1 MAEESTN
8 RTTATPVNNVLGQ
21 LAKNDV
27 LRQLLILI
35 GIAASVAVGVAAVMW
50 SQGTDYRTLYTSVPA
65 ERAGAIVEA
74 LSNAGIKYRIQDPTG
89 AILVPEDRLHEAR
102 IKLASQDVMRE
113 SGGMAMLEQEQGFG
127 VSEFMQSKK
136 YHYAL
141 EQELARTVE
150 SLQQVRRARVHLAI
164 PKSSV
169 FIRDRKPP
177 SASIM
182 VDIYPGSTVGP
193 KNVDAIINLVASS
206 ITGMSAENVTVVDQ
220 SGQQLVASKQGGDD
234 LSLSQRQFA
243 YRQELERAYEQR
255 LSELLRPIAGAGRV
269 RVQVAADVDFS
280 TTQESRESW
289 NPDGQVVRSEQI
301 EENNVSKQAAA
312 PSGVPGALS
321 NQPVIAQET
330 DEEDGEGE
338 GTRTGSR
345 SVTRNYEIERVLN
358 YSTSPTGSIRR
369 LSVAV
374 LVDSGRNLGGAG
386 ESVSG
391 QGDNAVSPE
400 ELDRLTLLVK
410 DAVGFEEA
418 RGDRVTVIAADFRDT
433 TSFTEVEAPGF
444 WEQPWFA
451 NLIRQSLAGIGVL
464 FIVFAILRPGMRSLL
479 NASAS
484 GSRSG
489 GAGQPHLDGEYLPQ
503 PIAALGAPPNSAAS
517 PVPGTGLDQHVG
529 EVRNAV
535 DQDPRRVAQV
545 VTRWVSEE

>member
-8 RTTATPVNNVLGQ
+8 ATPARGAPVNNVLGQ

-35 GIAASVAVGVAAVMW
+35 GIAASVAVGMAAVMW
-50 SQGTDYRTLYTSVPA
+50 SQGTDYRTLYTSVPP

-74 LSNAGIKYRIQDPTG
+74 LGNAGIKYRIQDPTG
-89 AILVPEDRLHEAR
+89 AILVPSDRLHEAR

-206 ITGMSAENVTVVDQ
+206 ITGMSADNVTVVDQ
-220 SGQQLVASKQGGDD
+220 SGQQLLASKQGGDE

-255 LSELLRPIAGAGRV
+255 LSELLRPIAGSGRV

-289 NPDGQVVRSEQI
+289 NPEGQVVRSEQI
-301 EENNVSKQAAA
+301 EENNVSKQPAAA
-312 PSGVPGALS
+312 SGVPGALS
-321 NQPVIAQET
+321 NQPVVAQEA
-330 DEEDGEGE
+330 EENEE
-338 GTRTGSR
+338 NTRTGSR

-374 LVDSGRNLGGAG
+374 LVDSGRSLGDAG
-386 ESVSG
+386 ESVSDAG
-391 QGDNAVSPE
+391 ADTVSQE

-433 TSFTEVEAPGF
+433 TTFTESEAPGF

-451 NLIRQSLAGIGVL
+451 NLIRQSLAGVGVL

-479 NASAS
+479 SAS
-484 GSRSG
+484 SGGSRAG
-489 GAGQPHLDGEYLPQ
+489 GGGHSHLDGEYLPQ
-503 PIAALGAPPNSAAS
+503 PIAALGAPSDNAAS
-517 PVPGTGLDQHVG
+517 PVPGTGLDHHVG

>member
-1 MAEESTN
+1 
-8 RTTATPVNNVLGQ
+8 
-21 LAKNDV
+21 
-27 LRQLLILI
+27 
-35 GIAASVAVGVAAVMW
+35 
-50 SQGTDYRTLYTSVPA
+50 
-65 ERAGAIVEA
+65 
-74 LSNAGIKYRIQDPTG
+74 
-89 AILVPEDRLHEAR
+89 
-102 IKLASQDVMRE
+102 MRD

-182 VDIYPGSTVGP
+182 VDIFPGSTVGP

-206 ITGMSAENVTVVDQ
+206 ITGMSADNVTVVDQ
-220 SGQQLVASKQGGDD
+220 SGQQLLASKQGGDE

-255 LSELLRPIAGAGRV
+255 LSELLRPIAGSGRV

-289 NPDGQVVRSEQI
+289 NPEGQVVRSEQI
-301 EENNVSKQAAA
+301 EENNVSKEPVA

-321 NQPVIAQET
+321 NQPVAAQQG
-330 DEEDGEGE
+330 EEEE
-338 GTRTGSR
+338 ESTRTGSR

-358 YSTSPTGSIRR
+358 YSSSPTGSIRR

-374 LVDSGRNLGGAG
+374 LVDSGSAVGEAG
-386 ESVSG
+386 ESVTTAG
-391 QGDNAVSPE
+391 AETLTQE

-433 TSFTEVEAPGF
+433 ETFTESEAPGF

-451 NLIRQSLAGIGVL
+451 NLVRQSLAGIGVL

-479 NASAS
+479 NAS
-484 GSRSG
+484 G
-489 GAGQPHLDGEYLPQ
+489 GTGRQAGGMPPHLDGEYLPQ
-503 PIAALGAPPNSAAS
+503 PIAALGAPTDNSAS

>member
-1 MAEESTN
+1 MAEQSTKS
-8 RTTATPVNNVLGQ
+8 ASGSSAPVSNVLGQ

-50 SQGTDYRTLYTSVPA
+50 SQGTDYRTLYTSVAPD
-65 ERAGAIVEA
+65 RAGAIVEA
-74 LSNAGIKYRIQDPTG
+74 LANAGIKYRIQDPTG
-89 AILVPEDRLHEAR
+89 AILVPADLLHEAR
-102 IKLASQDVMRE
+102 IKLASQDVMRD

-206 ITGMSAENVTVVDQ
+206 ITGMSAEDVTVVDQ
-220 SGQQLVASKQGGDD
+220 SGQQLMASKQGGDE

-255 LSELLRPIAGAGRV
+255 LSELLRPIAGSGRV
-269 RVQVAADVDFS
+269 RVQVAADIDFS

-289 NPDGQVVRSEQI
+289 NPEGQVVRSEQI
-301 EENNVSKQAAA
+301 EENNVSQKAEPPA
-312 PSGVPGALS
+312 GVPGALS
-321 NQPVIAQET
+321 NQPVVAQQPE
-330 DEEDGEGE
+330 EGE
-338 GTRTGSR
+338 ETARTGSR

-358 YSTSPTGSIRR
+358 YSASPTGSIRR

-374 LVDSGRNLGGAG
+374 LVDSGRSVAEAG
-386 ESVSG
+386 NSAADPSSELVD
-391 QGDNAVSPE
+391 QE

-410 DAVGFEEA
+410 DAVGFDEA
-418 RGDRVTVIAADFRDT
+418 RGDRVTVIAADFREAT
-433 TSFTEVEAPGF
+433 TFSEAEAPGF
-444 WEQPWFA
+444 WEQAWFA

-479 NASAS
+479 NAST
-484 GSRSG
+484 GTGRQ
-489 GAGQPHLDGEYLPQ
+489 AGFGQSHLDGEYLPQ
-503 PIAALGAPPNSAAS
+503 PIAALGAPPNTSAS

-545 VTRWVSEE
+545 VTRWVSED